1 MKIRRID
8 HVSVIV
14 KDIAAA
20 RDFFLEMGLQVQGET
35 KMEGEWLGRIVGL
48 NDVKTEVVM
57 MQTAD
62 GEANLELAKFIKP
75 TDANG
80 VQPGFSN
87 TLGIRHICFAVEGL
101 DALVAKLQKKF
112 GAELVGEIH
121 NYQDVYR
128 LCYLRGPEGIILE
141 LAEEIGGE

>member
-14 KDIAAA
+14 DDLAAA

-35 KMEGEWLGRIVGL
+35 KMEGEWLGRITGL
-48 NDVKTEVVM
+48 KDVKTEVVM

-62 GEANLELAKFIKP
+62 GEANLELAKFVTPVDEK
-75 TDANG
+75 G
-80 VQPGFSN
+80 VQPSYSN
-87 TLGIRHICFAVEGL
+87 TLGIRHVCFAVEDVEG
-101 DALVAKLQKKF
+101 LVAKLQKKF
-112 GAELVGEIH
+112 GVELVGEIH
-121 NYQDVYR
+121 NYKDIYR